1 MEPNR
6 GDQPASSAN
15 EPHEIAAL
23 GLFQDEVANNGSR
36 LLETAEEPPDASANR
51 STSTV
56 PATPCDQAD
65 DASPPSLGLGSQEPL
80 SVGDSLSYALAV
92 EIECC
97 IG

>member
-1 MEPNR
+1 MEPDR
-6 GDQPASSAN
+6 GYQPAGSAN

-23 GLFQDEVANNGSR
+23 GLLEDEVADNGSG
-36 LLETAEEPPDASANR
+36 LFETAEEPSDASADR
-51 STSTV
+51 STSTAS
-56 PATPCDQAD
+56 ATPCDQAD